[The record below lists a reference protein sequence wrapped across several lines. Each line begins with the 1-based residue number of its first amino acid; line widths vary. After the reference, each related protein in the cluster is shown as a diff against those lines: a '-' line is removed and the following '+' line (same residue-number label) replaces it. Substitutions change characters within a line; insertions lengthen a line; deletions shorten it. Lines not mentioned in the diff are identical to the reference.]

1 MMVSAIDTG
10 LRLRWLQHA
19 CPGPTSKA
27 GSGLLK
33 GYGYKAGIHCNERV
47 YCPYNFSAGTQ

>member
-1 MMVSAIDTG
+1 MMFSAIDTG

-19 CPGPTSKA
+19 CRGYLEA

-33 GYGYKAGIHCNERV
+33 GYCYKAGNHCNEHV